1 MKKLT
6 GNEIRKMWLTFF
18 QTKNHAII
26 PSAPLVPYEDPTLL
40 WINAGI
46 APLKKYFDGR
56 EKPTNPRMTNV
67 QKSIRTNDIDNVGRT
82 ARHHTFF
89 EMLGNFS
96 IGDYFRQE
104 ALTWACEI
112 LFSDEWFGFE
122 KDKLYMT
129 YYPTDYE
136 TRDLWIKLG
145 VRPDHLIPLE
155 GNFWEIGEGP
165 CGPCTEIFYDRG
177 TRFDPENLG
186 VRMLTDDI
194 DNDRYIEIWNI
205 VFSQYNAKPGLQRSE
220 YPELPSKNIDTGMGL
235 ERMACIMQGVDT
247 NYETDL
253 FFPLIQWLE
262 QKTKVPYTGQMSF
275 RVIADHIRSV
285 TFALTDGATF
295 SNESRGYVLRRILRR
310 AMRFGKQLGLTE
322 PFLHEMVPVV
332 IAMMKDF
339 YPNLAEKQSIVQK
352 MILNEEENFLKT
364 LENGERKLYE
374 LLEKSPTKKLSGSD
388 AFLLYD
394 TFGFP
399 LELTMEI
406 AQERSYTV
414 DTEGFEQALQE
425 QKLRAR
431 ASRQQEQSM
440 NIQNEAYLKFAS
452 FCRFV
457 GYEQLSAQGSVTGVF
472 VNGER
477 VKTGSGEVVITTD
490 VTPFY
495 AESGGQ
501 IGDTGIVSVDGR
513 EHQVLDTFKLPQG
526 QHAHVVD
533 MGIDQVSEGM
543 SVQLT
548 VDRDR
553 RMAIMRNH
561 TATHLLNQ
569 SLRNHL
575 GSHVVQQGSQVSD
588 KTLRFDFNHYQNVTV
603 EEILSIEK
611 EVNQVIQKALP
622 VQIKEMPMA
631 EALKLGAQALF
642 GEKYGEVVRVVDN
655 QFSIELCGGTH
666 VENTRDLKQFAILG
680 LESKGSGV
688 FRIEAATYPALKE
701 QIARVTKATAENI
714 AYLEIKLDRII
725 KEAEAEGIE
734 IKKEPFPEF
743 PLLLSYRDIINTQIK
758 YQEASRIVK
767 EAEKQFDRLYRQA
780 KTSNY
785 QQFLQ
790 NATYKNDKMVIIQ
803 KVEGWD
809 TNVVKD
815 IVDKLAEKAAR
826 ALVFF
831 ANVVESGKIVFIC
844 KAKNVEEH
852 AGNLVKLAAVHT
864 QGNGGGRSDF
874 AQAGGKDET
883 RLDEALNLVKKEI
896 GL

>member
-1 MKKLT
+1 MRKLS

-18 QTKNHAII
+18 QTKQHAII

-56 EKPTNPRMTNV
+56 EKPLNPRMVNV

-82 ARHHTFF
+82 PRHHTFF

-96 IGDYFRQE
+96 IGDYFREE

-112 LFSDEWFGFE
+112 LFSEEWFGFE
-122 KDKLYMT
+122 KEKLYMT

-145 VRPDHLIPLE
+145 IKPDHLIPLE

-177 TRFDPENLG
+177 TRFDPEKIG
-186 VRMLTDDI
+186 VRLLTDDI
-194 DNDRYIEIWNI
+194 DNDRYTEIWNI
-205 VFSQYNAKPGLQRSE
+205 VFSQFNAKPGLNRSE

-235 ERMACIMQGVDT
+235 ERMTCIIQGVNS

-253 FFPLIQWLE
+253 FYPLIQWLE
-262 QKTKVPYTGQMSF
+262 KKTQRTYTDQMSF

-310 AMRFGKQLGLTE
+310 AMRFGKHLGLTE
-322 PFLHEMVPVV
+322 PFLYEMVPVV
-332 IAMMKDF
+332 IDMMKEF
-339 YPNLAEKQSIVQK
+339 YPNLSEKQTIVQK
-352 MILNEEENFLKT
+352 MIFNEEENFLKT
-364 LENGERKLYE
+364 LENGERKLFE
-374 LLEKSPTKKLSGSD
+374 LLEKSPTQQLSGQD

-425 QKLRAR
+425 QKQRAR

-440 NIQNEAYLKFAS
+440 NVQNEAYLSFAAP
-452 FCRFV
+452 CEFV
-457 GYEQLSAQGSVTGVF
+457 GYTKLSAVGTVTGVF
-472 VNGER
+472 SGGIR
-477 VKTGSGEVVITTD
+477 VKEASGEVVITTD

-501 IGDTGIVSVDGR
+501 IGDTGAISIEGH
-513 EHQVLDTFKLPQG
+513 EYQVLDTFKLPQG
-526 QHAHVVD
+526 QHAHVAD
-533 MGIDQVSEGM
+533 LGINRVSEGM
-543 SVQLT
+543 TVQLT

-553 RMAIMRNH
+553 RLAIMRNH

-588 KTLRFDFNHYQNVTV
+588 KTLRFDFNHYQNVSV

-622 VQIKEMPMA
+622 VEIKEMPMA
-631 EALKLGAQALF
+631 EAIKLGAQALF
-642 GEKYGEVVRVVDN
+642 GEKYGETVRVVDN

-666 VENTRDLKQFAILG
+666 AENTKDLKQFAILS
-680 LESKGSGV
+680 LESKGSGI
-688 FRIEAATYPALKE
+688 FRVEASTYPAIKE
-701 QIARVTKATAENI
+701 QITRVTKATTDNI
-714 AYLEIKLDRII
+714 AYLETKLDRII
-725 KEAEAEGIE
+725 KDARAEGIE

-743 PLLLSYRDIINTQIK
+743 PTLLSYQDIINTQIK

-780 KTSNY
+780 KTSNF

-790 NATYKNDKMVIIQ
+790 NATYKDDKMVIIQ
-803 KVEGWD
+803 KTEGLD
-809 TNVVKD
+809 INVVKD
-815 IVDKLAEKAAR
+815 IVDKLAEKADR

-831 ANVVESGKIVFIC
+831 ANVGEFGKIVFIC
-844 KAKNVEEH
+844 KAKNVEYH
-852 AGNLVKLAAVHT
+852 AGNLVKLAAIHT

-883 RLDEALNLVKKEI
+883 RLDEALSLVKKEI